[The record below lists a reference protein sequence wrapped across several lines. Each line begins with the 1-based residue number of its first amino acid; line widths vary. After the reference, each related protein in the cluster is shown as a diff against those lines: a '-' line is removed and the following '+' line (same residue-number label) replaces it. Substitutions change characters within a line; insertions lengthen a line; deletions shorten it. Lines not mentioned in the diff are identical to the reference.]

1 MSKTKVEF
9 TYDNTDYTLEFTADS
24 LRKMEREGFNF
35 RTAEDRLVTVNEDIF
50 CGAFIE
56 HHNNVPKAK
65 RLEIYKQLEEMSDG
79 ENNIDDVIGQMMSE
93 AVDELRTHTGNVSW
107 RVRK

>member
-35 RTAEDRLVTVNEDIF
+35 RTAEDNILNMPTDLF

-56 HHNNVPKAK
+56 HHNNVPRAK
-65 RLEIYKQLEEMSDG
+65 RLAIYKDLTESCDDGVSIEE
-79 ENNIDDVIGQMMSE
+79 VLGQMIQE
-93 AVDELRTHTGNVSW
+93 ATEELRTHTGNVSW